1 MSIAKM
7 LSPNTCDNEIYS
19 VSPQIFS
26 SSNTYHR
33 RLKQYSSSNNLTSL
47 IKQNPVVTP
56 SFHEKPKSSLYLC
69 THKNNNN
76 NINNSN
82 NISTETKEI
91 LDNALNVYEE
101 ETDSSESKLFCYDL
115 ADIST
120 FDLDNNN
127 E

>member
-19 VSPQIFS
+19 VSPQLFS

-33 RLKQYSSSNNLTSL
+33 RLKQYSSSNNLTSI
-47 IKQNPVVTP
+47 IKHNPVVTP

-76 NINNSN
+76 N
-82 NISTETKEI
+82 NISSETKEI

-101 ETDSSESKLFCYDL
+101 ETDSSESKLFCYEL

-120 FDLDNNN
+120 FDLDNS

>member
-1 MSIAKM
+1 MSIAKIF
-7 LSPNTCDNEIYS
+7 SPNTCDNEIYS
-19 VSPQIFS
+19 VSPQLFS

-33 RLKQYSSSNNLTSL
+33 RLKQYSSSNNLTSI

-56 SFHEKPKSSLYLC
+56 SFHEKPKSSLYLY

-76 NINNSN
+76 N
-82 NISTETKEI
+82 NISSETKEI